1 MVMENIKKKGK
12 GEKRATRNVTLRIF
26 LIILSIAVLLCFL
39 RTALSEYYA
48 GKAPNPDGRKI
59 LRASRIT
66 NEDARYHYLLG
77 LMHYAV
83 HDKQNIKEAE
93 DHYLI
98 SLKRN
103 PTDGWVWLALARA
116 YRDNGM
122 TRYAEYAIRKAIYL
136 NKNNPSVIWE
146 SGAFFLYED
155 KVADAMQS
163 LRRYIYMQPGD
174 QENVYSLCYT
184 MGVTPATML
193 EDLVPQDYSYY
204 KNFLDFLMSNKL
216 TADSSEVWKRLKK
229 FKPDRSEYLRYC
241 NLLIE
246 AGETKEA
253 QTVWDEFVKKF
264 GIGIGVNKL
273 SDDMIWN
280 GDFEMP
286 IEDGGFDWRIGKSE
300 GVRIFRD
307 KDIRR
312 SGFASLS
319 MNFNGKTNPGLYI
332 ARQVVPVSPAQ
343 KYRLSVYVRTDKITT
358 LNGIIIEASNYL
370 CDPFVKKTEPVTG
383 TNLWKK
389 IELEFVTPRNCKAV
403 GIGIKREQS
412 DKFDNKISG
421 DAWIDSMSMIPA
433 RN

>member
-1 MVMENIKKKGK
+1 MVMEIIKEKGN
-12 GEKRATRNVTLRIF
+12 GERRATRDVILRIF
-26 LIILSIAVLLCFL
+26 FSILSIAVLLCFL

-48 GKAPNPDGRKI
+48 GKAPNADERKI

-66 NEDARYHYLLG
+66 DEDARYHYLLG
-77 LMHYAV
+77 LLHYAV
-83 HDKQNIKEAE
+83 RDRQDIKEAG

-122 TRYAEYAIRKAIYL
+122 ARRAEYAIRKALYL
-136 NKNNPSVIWE
+136 NKSNPSVIWE
-146 SGAFFLYED
+146 SGAFFLNQD
-155 KVADAMQS
+155 KVTDAIRS

-174 QENVYSLCYT
+174 QDNVYSLCYM

-204 KNFLDFLMSNKL
+204 KYFLHFLMSNKL
-216 TADSSEVWKRLKK
+216 TADSSEVWKRLEK
-229 FKPDRSEYLRYC
+229 FNPDRSEYLRYC
-241 NLLIE
+241 NLLID

-253 QTVWDEFVKKF
+253 QTVWDEFEKKF
-264 GIGIGVNKL
+264 GIGTRVNRL

-286 IEDGGFDWRIGKSE
+286 IQDGGFDWRIGQSE

-307 KDIRR
+307 KDLRQG
-312 SGFASLS
+312 GFASLS
-319 MNFNGKTNPGLYI
+319 VNFSGKTNPGLYI
-332 ARQVVPVSPAQ
+332 ARQIVPVSPAQ
-343 KYRLSVYVRTDKITT
+343 KYRLSGYIRTDKITT
-358 LNGIIIEASNYL
+358 LNGIIFEASNYL